1 MRRVFVP
8 LLCAAAT
15 AACAAPPSPAPVG
28 SGGAEPVAPT
38 VVPAEIRAP
47 ISWRAI
53 LERPREKAD
62 ERIAY
67 GPGSSQFADLWLP
80 KGLAAGKRAPV
91 VILVHGGCWQ
101 SGFGLELMDLIA
113 ADLRDHGF
121 AVWNIEYR
129 RLGEDGGGYPGTF
142 QDAAAAADKLREV
155 ARTRPLD
162 LKRVATVGH
171 SAGGHLAAW
180 LALRPAL
187 PAESPLRTKDP
198 LTVNGVV
205 ALAGILDLAD
215 YRDNGPS
222 ACGVPGT
229 VDRLVDAAS
238 RPAPA
243 RYADTSPDAMV
254 LLGPSQVLLSGEKDP
269 IVPSA
274 FADRYGETY
283 DGAAVPTR
291 VTYPGAGHFEL
302 IDPTSAIWP
311 DVRARIARAA
321 P

>member
-1 MRRVFVP
+1 MRRVIAS
-8 LLCAAAT
+8 LLCAAAA
-15 AACAAPPSPAPVG
+15 AACAAPPFASFGRGEEVTA
-28 SGGAEPVAPT
+28 AI
-38 VVPAEIRAP
+38 PAETRAP

-53 LERPREKAD
+53 LERPRETAD

-67 GPGSSQFADLWLP
+67 GAGPSQFAELWLP
-80 KGLAAGKRAPV
+80 RRPAPGAKAPV

-101 SGFGLELMDLIA
+101 AGFGLELMDLIA

-142 QDAAAAADKLREV
+142 QDAAAAADKLRDV

-162 LKRVATVGH
+162 LTRVATVGH

-187 PAESPLRTKDP
+187 PETSPLRTPDP
-198 LTVNGVV
+198 MPVNGFVS
-205 ALAGILDLAD
+205 LAGVLDLAD
-215 YRDNGPS
+215 YRDNGPP
-222 ACGVPGT
+222 ACGVPAT
-229 VDRLVDAAS
+229 VDRLVDATN

-243 RYADTSPDAMV
+243 RWADTSPNAMV
-254 LLGPSQVLLSGEKDP
+254 LIGPSQALLSAEKDP
-269 IVPSA
+269 IVPPA
-274 FADRYGETY
+274 FAERYGEVY
-283 DGAAVPTR
+283 VGAAAPTR

-302 IDPTSAIWP
+302 IDPTSAVWP
-311 DVRARIARAA
+311 DVRERIARATR
-321 P
+321 

>member
-1 MRRVFVP
+1 MRRLFVP
-8 LLCAAAT
+8 LLCAAA
-15 AACAAPPSPAPVG
+15 AACAAPT
-28 SGGAEPVAPT
+28 APT
-38 VVPAEIRAP
+38 PVRPPETAAAIPVETRAP
-47 ISWRAI
+47 ISWRSI

-67 GPGSSQFADLWLP
+67 GPGPSQFAELWLP
-80 KGLAAGKRAPV
+80 KGLAPGAKAPM
-91 VILVHGGCWQ
+91 VILVHGGCWR
-101 SGFGLELMDLIA
+101 SGFGLELMDLVA

-162 LKRVATVGH
+162 QKRVAAVGH

-187 PAESPLRTKDP
+187 PTTSPLRTADP
-198 LTVNGVV
+198 LPVNGFVS
-205 ALAGILDLAD
+205 LAGILDLAD

-222 ACGVPGT
+222 ACGVPAT
-229 VDRLVDAAS
+229 VDQLVDAAN

-243 RYADTSPDAMV
+243 RWADTSPDAMV
-254 LLGPSQVLLSGEKDP
+254 LLGPSQALLSGEKDP
-269 IVPSA
+269 IVPPA

-291 VTYPGAGHFEL
+291 ITYPGAGHFEL

-311 DVRARIARAA
+311 DVRARIERAA
-321 P
+321 R